1 MSKRYGRNQRRRARE
16 RIAQLELSNGMGQ
29 SLLEHAHRRLADA
42 EAVIDHARSVLGHD
56 VALPPL
62 MRGDH
67 PMPLGGD
74 FRIEDPN
81 VRMPA
86 YWSGSESVSM
96 TMEMKILQMRE
107 LVAFIE
113 RQDLSRA
120 VHFYVQLD
128 DGQAAYAID
137 DRAFSSMRRDH
148 LEATLRGPISQALA
162 RHLADFL
169 KSR

>member
-1 MSKRYGRNQRRRARE
+1 
-16 RIAQLELSNGMGQ
+16 
-29 SLLEHAHRRLADA
+29 
-42 EAVIDHARSVLGHD
+42 
-56 VALPPL
+56 
-62 MRGDH
+62 
-67 PMPLGGD
+67 MPLGGD
-74 FRIEDPN
+74 FRIADPN

-86 YWSGSESVSM
+86 YWAGSESVSM

-120 VHFYVQLD
+120 VHFYVELD

-137 DRAFSSMRRDH
+137 DRAFSTMRRDH

>member
-29 SLLEHAHRRLADA
+29 GLLEHAHRRLAEA

-74 FRIEDPN
+74 FRIADPN
-81 VRMPA
+81 FRMPA
-86 YWSGSESVSM
+86 YWSGSQSVPV

-137 DRAFSSMRRDH
+137 ERAFTSMPRDH

-162 RHLADFL
+162 HHLADFL